1 MRRNSMRN
9 ATISNMSAV
18 ILDFFGQKAK
28 KLSIESGFTKRT
40 SKLGGA
46 KFLSA
51 LVSSFINKP
60 DASLEDICQLLSKR
74 KVNITKQGLHG
85 RFNESGVSF
94 MELSFRESLAT
105 LKEKSANT
113 LELLKP
119 FTSVNLLDSSGFC
132 LPKTLKNYFK
142 GYGGSGSQ
150 AGLKLQVLLNYMD
163 GISNLWIT
171 GATKNDQGFQDHL
184 LQIETG
190 GLYLQDLGY
199 FVLDHFER
207 IEAGG
212 GYFISRFLKKTL
224 VFTREGKAINLL
236 SELKKSGSTYERDVY
251 IGKKSRYPVR
261 LVAERVPK
269 EVAEKRVRDER
280 EHGRRKGYVPCK
292 RSLELMKWSI
302 FITNVPS
309 RILTLDQ
316 ILLVYKLR
324 WQIEIFLSF
333 VRVRQELI
341 KLREETEKGFYVR
354 FMQN

>member
-9 ATISNMSAV
+9 ETISNMSGV
-18 ILDFFGQKAK
+18 ILDFFGKKAK

-40 SKLGGA
+40 SKLRGG

-74 KVNITKQGLHG
+74 KVTITKQGLHD
-85 RFNESGVSF
+85 RFNESSVSF
-94 MELSFRESLAT
+94 MELSFRESLRT

-113 LELLKP
+113 LVLLKP

-132 LPKTLKNYFK
+132 LPDNLKNYFK
-142 GYGGSGSQ
+142 GHGGSASE

-163 GISNLWIT
+163 GISHLWVT

-184 LQIETG
+184 SHIENG

-199 FVLDHFER
+199 FAIDNFKR

-224 VFTREGKAINLL
+224 VFTMEGKEINLL
-236 SELKKSGSTYERDVY
+236 SALKKSGSTYERDVF

-261 LVAERVPK
+261 MVAERVPK
-269 EVAEKRVRDER
+269 EVAEKRVREER
-280 EHGRRKGYVPCK
+280 ENGRRKGYIPCK

-309 RILTLDQ
+309 SILTLEQ
-316 ILLVYKLR
+316 IILVYKLR
-324 WQIEIFLSF
+324 WQIEIFLNF
-333 VRVRQELI
+333 VKVKQELI
-341 KLREETEKGFYVR
+341 KLREETAKEFYVR